1 MNEESRR
8 TGDSVHE
15 VISAYAGMVY
25 RLAYARMGNR
35 ADAEDVFQEVF
46 LKYFAARTDFA
57 SEEHRKAW
65 LIRAT
70 INASADVFRSAWRR
84 LVRPA
89 AEIPETPAETPERSA
104 RCEALE
110 GALRHLPG
118 RDRAI
123 IHLYYYEEMRTE
135 EIAEAL
141 GMKPSSVRSRL
152 ARGRGKLR
160 RLLTE
165 KGGCSDGRA

>member
-1 MNEESRR
+1 MNEGSQR

-25 RLAYARMGNR
+25 RLAYARTGNR

-46 LKYFAARTDFA
+46 LKYCAAGKEFA

-70 INASADVFRSAWRR
+70 VNASADVFRSAWRR
-84 LVRPA
+84 LVRTA
-89 AEIPETPAETPERSA
+89 AEVPETPAAPEKSA
-104 RCEALE
+104 RSEALME
-110 GALRHLPG
+110 ALRRLPG
-118 RDRAI
+118 RDRAVI
-123 IHLYYYEEMRTE
+123 FLYYYEEMRTE

-141 GMKPSSVRSRL
+141 GMKPSTVRSRL
-152 ARGRGKLR
+152 ARARCKLK
-160 RLLTE
+160 RLLAG
-165 KGGCSDGRA
+165 KGECLNGQA